1 MWERGASLSRAC
13 VLRSHAV
20 LMAAVPRTRVIGVQ
34 QGGEGAVECTG
45 WGGTHMLMHSWVQE
59 VRVVQETINKLT
71 QGSSRSTSTVVGS
84 WRIIKGWILLCGLR
98 IITRD
103 GHSKRQR
110 V

>member
-45 WGGTHMLMHSWVQE
+45 GGGHAYANALLGT
-59 VRVVQETINKLT
+59 R
-71 QGSSRSTSTVVGS
+71 GPSRPGNH
-84 WRIIKGWILLCGLR
+84 K
-98 IITRD
+98 
-103 GHSKRQR
+103 
-110 V
+110 